1 MATFNCLILGS
12 MWWWLVKVV
21 CFLDI
26 LLHQDVI
33 LLIAEHQVHYTAE
46 LCIVT

>member
-1 MATFNCLILGS
+1 MATFNCLILGG
-12 MWWWLVKVV
+12 MWWLVKVV

-26 LLHQDVI
+26 LLYQDVI
-33 LLIAEHQVHYTAE
+33 LLIAEHEVHYTVD